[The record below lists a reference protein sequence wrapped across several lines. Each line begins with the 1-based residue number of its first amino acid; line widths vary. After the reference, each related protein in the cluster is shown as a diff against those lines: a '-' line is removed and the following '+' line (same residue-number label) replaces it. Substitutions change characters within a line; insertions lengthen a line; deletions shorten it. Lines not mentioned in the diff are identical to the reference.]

1 MAEDIKTENPVTEE
15 KTETDKSI
23 AEDVKTEETEAK
35 KDEAGDADGSSADG
49 EKKNAFWNE
58 NKVEVIVAILLGVTA
73 LLTAW
78 ASWIGSLHGGIQ
90 SINFTKSNNASSE
103 ASSAYNLG
111 IQMFLSDILT
121 WNTIMDYSFELA
133 LAETDNDQEKI
144 DLITEK
150 LKTYADQNASDI
162 LREGLRWMEENEEDN
177 PFNMP
182 NITEK
187 YFEEAKGK
195 FEEAQE
201 LLKEGKNDNARG
213 DAYNLVTV
221 LFSMVLF
228 LLGIVGVFK
237 RLPNRIGVLLIASVI
252 LVGATIY
259 MLTIPLPTGFDLWS
273 YIGLK

>member
-1 MAEDIKTENPVTEE
+1 MAEETKTENTVTDEITEKEE
-15 KTETDKSI
+15 SKT
-23 AEDVKTEETEAK
+23 EDVKTEEPETKES
-35 KDEAGDADGSSADG
+35 EAGDGKDASADG
-49 EKKNAFWNE
+49 EKKKAFWNE
-58 NKVEVIVAILLGVTA
+58 NKVEVVVAILLGVTA

-133 LAETDNDQEKI
+133 LAETDNDQDKI

-150 LKTYADQNASDI
+150 IKTYAETNASDI
-162 LREGLRWMEENEEDN
+162 LREGIRWMEENNEEN

-187 YFEEAKGK
+187 YFS
-195 FEEAQE
+195 EAQDKFAE
-201 LLKEGKNDNARG
+201 AQSLLKEGQNDNARG

-228 LLGIVGVFK
+228 LLGIVGIFK
-237 RLPNRIGVLLIASVI
+237 RLPNRIGVLSIAVLILIGAS
-252 LVGATIY
+252 IY
-259 MLTIPLPTGFDLWS
+259 MLTIPLPTGFNLWS
-273 YIGLK
+273 YVGLR